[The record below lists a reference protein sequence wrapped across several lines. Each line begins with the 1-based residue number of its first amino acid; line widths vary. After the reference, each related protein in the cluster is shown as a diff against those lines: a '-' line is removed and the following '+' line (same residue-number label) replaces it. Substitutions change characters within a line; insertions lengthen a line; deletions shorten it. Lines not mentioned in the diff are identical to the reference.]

1 MKTNPIKLE
10 KKLKL
15 KFSDQKIFIKSL
27 THKSFDS
34 INNNE
39 KIEFLGDRVLGLIIA
54 KKLLELYPDEK
65 EGVLD
70 KKFAS
75 LVNKKKCLEIA
86 KKIELEKY
94 ILVLNPKNK
103 KIEIEDKIVADCLEA
118 LIGAIYLDKGL
129 NFTEK
134 FILNLWSEHI
144 TASVITQIDAKTK
157 LQEYSLK
164 IFKVLP
170 IYKLISNTGPRHK
183 PLFKVAV
190 KLKNTKFFTA
200 EGTSKK
206 DAEQNAA
213 SLCLQDI
220 FKKMNWDDSAYLVSK
235 NRYSE
240 NSIIAEVFTENHGK
254 ISGIIFG
261 GTSKKIKNYLQIG
274 NKIYVNYNSKS
285 VTRIGY
291 FKIEILKAL
300 TPLYF
305 DQNQKLSCITSAMHL
320 IKLLTAEAQSNKEIF
335 KLIDKFFEILNSEN
349 WIQKYIFWE
358 LELLKLLGYD
368 LELKTMAEKE
378 IVDSEVNYYVKS
390 STEKKS
396 IPNFLIDE
404 NDMDINLN
412 NLLKGLK
419 LVSDY
424 LEKSILKPNNLNL
437 PTSRTHFINLLK

>member
-1 MKTNPIKLE
+1 
-10 KKLKL
+10 
-15 KFSDQKIFIKSL
+15 
-27 THKSFDS
+27 
-34 INNNE
+34 
-39 KIEFLGDRVLGLIIA
+39 
-54 KKLLELYPDEK
+54 
-65 EGVLD
+65 
-70 KKFAS
+70 
-75 LVNKKKCLEIA
+75 
-86 KKIELEKY
+86 
-94 ILVLNPKNK
+94 
-103 KIEIEDKIVADCLEA
+103 
-118 LIGAIYLDKGL
+118 
-129 NFTEK
+129 
-134 FILNLWSEHI
+134 
-144 TASVITQIDAKTK
+144 
-157 LQEYSLK
+157 
-164 IFKVLP
+164 
-170 IYKLISNTGPRHK
+170 
-183 PLFKVAV
+183 
-190 KLKNTKFFTA
+190 
-200 EGTSKK
+200 
-206 DAEQNAA
+206 
-213 SLCLQDI
+213 
-220 FKKMNWDDSAYLVSK
+220 MNWDDSAYLVSK
-235 NRYSE
+235 NKYSE

-274 NKIYVNYNSKS
+274 NKIYVKYNSKS

-305 DQNQKLSCITSAMHL
+305 DLNQKLSCITSAMHL

-404 NDMDINLN
+404 NDMDVNLN

>member
-1 MKTNPIKLE
+1 
-10 KKLKL
+10 
-15 KFSDQKIFIKSL
+15 
-27 THKSFDS
+27 
-34 INNNE
+34 
-39 KIEFLGDRVLGLIIA
+39 
-54 KKLLELYPDEK
+54 
-65 EGVLD
+65 
-70 KKFAS
+70 
-75 LVNKKKCLEIA
+75 
-86 KKIELEKY
+86 
-94 ILVLNPKNK
+94 
-103 KIEIEDKIVADCLEA
+103 
-118 LIGAIYLDKGL
+118 
-129 NFTEK
+129 
-134 FILNLWSEHI
+134 
-144 TASVITQIDAKTK
+144 
-157 LQEYSLK
+157 
-164 IFKVLP
+164 
-170 IYKLISNTGPRHK
+170 
-183 PLFKVAV
+183 
-190 KLKNTKFFTA
+190 
-200 EGTSKK
+200 
-206 DAEQNAA
+206 
-213 SLCLQDI
+213 
-220 FKKMNWDDSAYLVSK
+220 MNWDDSAYLVSK

-305 DQNQKLSCITSAMHL
+305 DENQKLSCITSAMHL

-335 KLIDKFFEILNSEN
+335 KLIDKFFEILTSDN

-368 LELKTMAEKE
+368 LELKNMAEKE
-378 IVDSEVNYYVKS
+378 IVDSEINYFVKS

-404 NDMDINLN
+404 SNLDVN
-412 NLLKGLK
+412 LKNLLKGLK

>member
-1 MKTNPIKLE
+1 
-10 KKLKL
+10 
-15 KFSDQKIFIKSL
+15 
-27 THKSFDS
+27 
-34 INNNE
+34 
-39 KIEFLGDRVLGLIIA
+39 
-54 KKLLELYPDEK
+54 
-65 EGVLD
+65 
-70 KKFAS
+70 
-75 LVNKKKCLEIA
+75 
-86 KKIELEKY
+86 
-94 ILVLNPKNK
+94 
-103 KIEIEDKIVADCLEA
+103 
-118 LIGAIYLDKGL
+118 
-129 NFTEK
+129 
-134 FILNLWSEHI
+134 
-144 TASVITQIDAKTK
+144 
-157 LQEYSLK
+157 
-164 IFKVLP
+164 
-170 IYKLISNTGPRHK
+170 
-183 PLFKVAV
+183 
-190 KLKNTKFFTA
+190 
-200 EGTSKK
+200 
-206 DAEQNAA
+206 
-213 SLCLQDI
+213 
-220 FKKMNWDDSAYLVSK
+220 MNWDDSAYLVSK
-235 NRYSE
+235 NKYSE

-404 NDMDINLN
+404 NNMDVNLK

>member
-1 MKTNPIKLE
+1 
-10 KKLKL
+10 
-15 KFSDQKIFIKSL
+15 
-27 THKSFDS
+27 
-34 INNNE
+34 
-39 KIEFLGDRVLGLIIA
+39 
-54 KKLLELYPDEK
+54 
-65 EGVLD
+65 
-70 KKFAS
+70 
-75 LVNKKKCLEIA
+75 
-86 KKIELEKY
+86 
-94 ILVLNPKNK
+94 
-103 KIEIEDKIVADCLEA
+103 
-118 LIGAIYLDKGL
+118 
-129 NFTEK
+129 
-134 FILNLWSEHI
+134 
-144 TASVITQIDAKTK
+144 
-157 LQEYSLK
+157 
-164 IFKVLP
+164 
-170 IYKLISNTGPRHK
+170 
-183 PLFKVAV
+183 
-190 KLKNTKFFTA
+190 
-200 EGTSKK
+200 
-206 DAEQNAA
+206 
-213 SLCLQDI
+213 
-220 FKKMNWDDSAYLVSK
+220 MNWDDNAYLVSK

-305 DQNQKLSCITSAMHL
+305 DENQKLSCITSAMHL

-335 KLIDKFFEILNSEN
+335 KLIDKFFEILTSDN

-404 NDMDINLN
+404 NNIDVNLK

>member
-1 MKTNPIKLE
+1 
-10 KKLKL
+10 
-15 KFSDQKIFIKSL
+15 
-27 THKSFDS
+27 
-34 INNNE
+34 
-39 KIEFLGDRVLGLIIA
+39 
-54 KKLLELYPDEK
+54 
-65 EGVLD
+65 
-70 KKFAS
+70 
-75 LVNKKKCLEIA
+75 
-86 KKIELEKY
+86 
-94 ILVLNPKNK
+94 
-103 KIEIEDKIVADCLEA
+103 
-118 LIGAIYLDKGL
+118 
-129 NFTEK
+129 
-134 FILNLWSEHI
+134 
-144 TASVITQIDAKTK
+144 
-157 LQEYSLK
+157 
-164 IFKVLP
+164 
-170 IYKLISNTGPRHK
+170 
-183 PLFKVAV
+183 
-190 KLKNTKFFTA
+190 
-200 EGTSKK
+200 
-206 DAEQNAA
+206 
-213 SLCLQDI
+213 
-220 FKKMNWDDSAYLVSK
+220 MNWDDSAYLVSK

-285 VTRIGY
+285 TTRIGY

-305 DQNQKLSCITSAMHL
+305 DENQKLSCITSAMHL

-335 KLIDKFFEILNSEN
+335 KLIDKFFEILTSDN

-368 LELKTMAEKE
+368 LELKNMAEKE
-378 IVDSEVNYYVKS
+378 IIDSEVNYYVKS

-396 IPNFLIDE
+396 IPRFLIDE
-404 NDMDINLN
+404 NNMDVNLK

>member
-1 MKTNPIKLE
+1 
-10 KKLKL
+10 
-15 KFSDQKIFIKSL
+15 
-27 THKSFDS
+27 
-34 INNNE
+34 
-39 KIEFLGDRVLGLIIA
+39 
-54 KKLLELYPDEK
+54 
-65 EGVLD
+65 
-70 KKFAS
+70 
-75 LVNKKKCLEIA
+75 
-86 KKIELEKY
+86 
-94 ILVLNPKNK
+94 
-103 KIEIEDKIVADCLEA
+103 
-118 LIGAIYLDKGL
+118 
-129 NFTEK
+129 
-134 FILNLWSEHI
+134 
-144 TASVITQIDAKTK
+144 
-157 LQEYSLK
+157 
-164 IFKVLP
+164 
-170 IYKLISNTGPRHK
+170 
-183 PLFKVAV
+183 
-190 KLKNTKFFTA
+190 
-200 EGTSKK
+200 
-206 DAEQNAA
+206 
-213 SLCLQDI
+213 
-220 FKKMNWDDSAYLVSK
+220 MNWDDSAYLVSK

-305 DQNQKLSCITSAMHL
+305 DENQKLSCITSAMHL

-335 KLIDKFFEILNSEN
+335 KLIDTFFEILTYDN
-349 WIQKYIFWE
+349 WIQRYIFWE

-368 LELKTMAEKE
+368 LELKNMAEKE
-378 IVDSEVNYYVKS
+378 IVDSEINYFVKS

-404 NDMDINLN
+404 SNPDVNLK

>member
-1 MKTNPIKLE
+1 
-10 KKLKL
+10 
-15 KFSDQKIFIKSL
+15 
-27 THKSFDS
+27 
-34 INNNE
+34 
-39 KIEFLGDRVLGLIIA
+39 
-54 KKLLELYPDEK
+54 
-65 EGVLD
+65 
-70 KKFAS
+70 
-75 LVNKKKCLEIA
+75 
-86 KKIELEKY
+86 
-94 ILVLNPKNK
+94 
-103 KIEIEDKIVADCLEA
+103 
-118 LIGAIYLDKGL
+118 
-129 NFTEK
+129 
-134 FILNLWSEHI
+134 
-144 TASVITQIDAKTK
+144 
-157 LQEYSLK
+157 
-164 IFKVLP
+164 
-170 IYKLISNTGPRHK
+170 
-183 PLFKVAV
+183 
-190 KLKNTKFFTA
+190 
-200 EGTSKK
+200 
-206 DAEQNAA
+206 
-213 SLCLQDI
+213 
-220 FKKMNWDDSAYLVSK
+220 MNWDDSAYLVSK

-305 DQNQKLSCITSAMHL
+305 DENQKLSCITSAMHL

-335 KLIDKFFEILNSEN
+335 KLIDNFFEILTYDN

-368 LELKTMAEKE
+368 LELKNMVEKE
-378 IVDSEVNYYVKS
+378 IVDSEINYFVKS

-404 NDMDINLN
+404 SNPDVNLK

>member
-1 MKTNPIKLE
+1 
-10 KKLKL
+10 
-15 KFSDQKIFIKSL
+15 
-27 THKSFDS
+27 
-34 INNNE
+34 
-39 KIEFLGDRVLGLIIA
+39 
-54 KKLLELYPDEK
+54 
-65 EGVLD
+65 
-70 KKFAS
+70 
-75 LVNKKKCLEIA
+75 
-86 KKIELEKY
+86 
-94 ILVLNPKNK
+94 
-103 KIEIEDKIVADCLEA
+103 
-118 LIGAIYLDKGL
+118 
-129 NFTEK
+129 
-134 FILNLWSEHI
+134 
-144 TASVITQIDAKTK
+144 
-157 LQEYSLK
+157 
-164 IFKVLP
+164 
-170 IYKLISNTGPRHK
+170 
-183 PLFKVAV
+183 
-190 KLKNTKFFTA
+190 
-200 EGTSKK
+200 
-206 DAEQNAA
+206 
-213 SLCLQDI
+213 
-220 FKKMNWDDSAYLVSK
+220 MNWDDSAYLVSK

-305 DQNQKLSCITSAMHL
+305 DENQKLSCITSAMHL

-335 KLIDKFFEILNSEN
+335 KLIDKFFEILKLDN

-404 NDMDINLN
+404 NNIDVNLK